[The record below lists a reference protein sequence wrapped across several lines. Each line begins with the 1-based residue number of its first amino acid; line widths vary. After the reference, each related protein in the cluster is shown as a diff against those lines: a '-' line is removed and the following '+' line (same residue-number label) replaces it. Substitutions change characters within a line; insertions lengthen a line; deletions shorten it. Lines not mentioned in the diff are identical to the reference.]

1 MNCSTCT
8 NMTGWNHVTW
18 HATKSTVTYIH
29 NEVVKMLNK
38 VNCSVNSTF
47 SRLTSRQGSYATRQ
61 LTPCHVCHIPERSIQ
76 SALVFVWVKFCCA
89 GSWTGAV
96 EHRKHI
102 GYYITFK
109 AHLRKKASN
118 QEGLFL
124 STYPWCRLQR
134 WGSGTSSRPLK
145 AAELTILFL
154 HAFVCIR
161 VHLRLFVSL
170 HCVSWND
177 SGSLH
182 VGKRLDFLY
191 CKHEREQWFCWTSQC
206 N

>member
-1 MNCSTCT
+1 MPQGNWPLV
-8 NMTGWNHVTW
+8 MF
-18 HATKSTVTYIH
+18 ATFLK
-29 NEVVKMLNK
+29 EVYSLHLFLYGLN
-38 VNCSVNSTF
+38 SVVQVHE
-47 SRLTSRQGSYATRQ
+47 LVQW
-61 LTPCHVCHIPERSIQ
+61 SI
-76 SALVFVWVKFCCA
+76 
-89 GSWTGAV
+89 GN
-96 EHRKHI
+96 I

-134 WGSGTSSRPLK
+134 WGSGTSSCPLK

-191 CKHEREQWFCWTSQC
+191 CKHEREQWFCWTSQR